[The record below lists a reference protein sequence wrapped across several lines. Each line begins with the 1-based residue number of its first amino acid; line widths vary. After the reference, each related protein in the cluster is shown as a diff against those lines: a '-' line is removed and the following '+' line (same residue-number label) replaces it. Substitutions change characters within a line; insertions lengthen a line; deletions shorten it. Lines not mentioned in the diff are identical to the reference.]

1 MNILAVDSSSK
12 PASSAVV
19 KDGRL
24 ISEIFVNNSMT
35 HSRTLMSVIDKS
47 LEFADITLSDI
58 DLIACITGP
67 GSFTGVR
74 IGVACVKGLAFSNSI
89 PCVGISALEAM
100 AYNYS
105 GVDAYVCSVMDAR
118 CSQVY
123 TALFSCENGTVS
135 RLSADEAISIAE
147 LCKRIDKLNKTVYL
161 VGDGVELVF
170 SQYQGSADVRLSSQL
185 LRYQRSSSAAFA
197 AMNMNPD
204 EYTAPELL
212 APIYLR
218 LPQAQ
223 RELKNKLKGE

>member
-24 ISEIFVNNSMT
+24 ISEVFVNNSMT

-47 LEFADITLSDI
+47 LEFADIKLSDI
-58 DLIACITGP
+58 DLIACVTGP

-89 PCVGISALEAM
+89 PCAGVSALEAM

-105 GVDAYVCSVMDAR
+105 GVDAYVCAVMDAR

-123 TALFSCENGTVS
+123 TALFSCDGDSLCRVS
-135 RLSADEAISIAE
+135 PDEAISIAE
-147 LCKRIDKLNKTVYL
+147 LCERIASLNKTVYL
-161 VGDGVELVF
+161 VGDGAQLVF
-170 SQYQGSADVRLSSQL
+170 SQYKGTNDVRLSSEL

-197 AMNMNPD
+197 AMNMSSE

-212 APIYLR
+212 APVYLR

>member
-12 PASSAVV
+12 PASSAVI

-47 LEFADITLSDI
+47 LEFADITLNDI
-58 DLIACITGP
+58 DLIACVTGP

-74 IGVACVKGLAFSNSI
+74 IGVACVKGLAFSSSI
-89 PCVGISALEAM
+89 PCAGISALEAM
-100 AYNYS
+100 AYNFC
-105 GVDAYVCSVMDAR
+105 GVDAYVCAVMDAR

-123 TALFSCENGTVS
+123 TALFSCADGSVS
-135 RLSADEAISIAE
+135 RITPDEAISIAE

-212 APIYLR
+212 APVYLR